1 MNIDFLLTS
10 LIVVASPGTG
20 VLYTVAS
27 GLSRG
32 VRTGVVAAFGC
43 TLGIIPHIL
52 AAVLGLAAVFTT
64 SPVAFDIV
72 KYAGVAYLIYMAIMT
87 LREKGPLQIDDKSET
102 RSTVKII
109 ISAIFLN
116 LLNPKLPIFF
126 LAFLPQFVELNDPN
140 PVSHMFNLS
149 AIFMLITFIVFVL
162 YGTFAAFMRSHI
174 LSTPRILRLMRI
186 TFAGG
191 FIGLAI
197 KLAVSHQ

>member
-20 VLYTVAS
+20 VLYTVAC

-43 TLGIIPHIL
+43 TLGIIPHML
-52 AAVLGLAAVFTT
+52 TAVLGLAAVFTT

-102 RSTVKII
+102 SSTVKII

-126 LAFLPQFVELNDPN
+126 LAFLPQFVELNDPH

>member
-43 TLGIIPHIL
+43 TLGIIPHML
-52 AAVLGLAAVFTT
+52 TAVLGLAAVFTT

-87 LREKGPLQIDDKSET
+87 LREKGPLQIDDISET

-126 LAFLPQFVELNDPN
+126 LAFLPQFVELNDPH

-186 TFAGG
+186 IFAGG

>member
-43 TLGIIPHIL
+43 TLGIIPHML

-126 LAFLPQFVELNDPN
+126 LAFLPQFVELNDPH

-197 KLAVSHQ
+197 KLAISHQ

>member
-1 MNIDFLLTS
+1 
-10 LIVVASPGTG
+10 
-20 VLYTVAS
+20 
-27 GLSRG
+27 
-32 VRTGVVAAFGC
+32 
-43 TLGIIPHIL
+43 
-52 AAVLGLAAVFTT
+52 
-64 SPVAFDIV
+64 
-72 KYAGVAYLIYMAIMT
+72 MAIMT
-87 LREKGPLQIDDKSET
+87 LREKSPLQIDDKSET

-126 LAFLPQFVELNDPN
+126 LAFLPQFVELNDPH

-162 YGTFAAFMRSHI
+162 YGTFAAFMRSCI

-191 FIGLAI
+191 FIGLAV

>member
-20 VLYTVAS
+20 VLYTVAC

-32 VRTGVVAAFGC
+32 VRTDVVAAFGC
-43 TLGIIPHIL
+43 TLGIIPHML
-52 AAVLGLAAVFTT
+52 TAVLGFAAVFTT

-87 LREKGPLQIDDKSET
+87 LREKSPLQIDDKSET

-126 LAFLPQFVELNDPN
+126 LAFLPQFVELNDPH

-162 YGTFAAFMRSHI
+162 YGTFAAFMRSCI

-191 FIGLAI
+191 FIGLAV